1 MSQSPPAVVG
11 PPKPQ
16 VKIIDDWEAAL
27 ADLRKVL
34 PDDVKLLTA
43 DGEVWANR
51 AMLSAR
57 SDYFSA
63 MFDVSKFQEGTES
76 AGDLS
81 QYSREVVNKVVNYCY
96 CGVISCQDMS
106 LSSLLNLEE
115 LLRKIILFPQSAKVK
130 KFTVEKMTSKE
141 FPISECLQGLVTAE
155 DLALDTATE
164 IFNYITANLGTL
176 TIQRSRRSGQG
187 QILKSGSP
195 SLIERFKS
203 VFNYIDSQDEETKEM
218 ILPSLDMSAFS
229 QEELS
234 LIIRKVEP
242 IPYEQ
247 KPTVLVFKDKLFVVK
262 DKKGIVY
269 FHPQRFEKL
278 LDKI

>member
-1 MSQSPPAVVG
+1 MSQSPPAIVG
-11 PPKPQ
+11 SHKPPA
-16 VKIIDDWEAAL
+16 KIIDDWEAAL

-57 SDYFSA
+57 SDYISA

-106 LSSLLNLEE
+106 LSSLLSLEE

-164 IFNYITANLGTL
+164 IFYFITANLGTL
-176 TIQRSRRSGQG
+176 TIQRCRPMKGVT
-187 QILKSGSP
+187 LKSGSP
-195 SLIERFKS
+195 SMTERFNS
-203 VFNYIDSQDEETKEM
+203 VFSYINAQDEETKEK
-218 ILPSLDMSAFS
+218 ILPSLDMSEFS
-229 QEELS
+229 QKELS
-234 LIIRKVEP
+234 LLIRKVCP
-242 IPYEQ
+242 ILYMQ
-247 KPTVLVFKDKLFVVK
+247 NPTVFVSKDKIVIHK
-262 DKKGIVY
+262 DKKGNVLFY
-269 FHPQRFEKL
+269 PQQIKKL
-278 LDKI
+278 RN